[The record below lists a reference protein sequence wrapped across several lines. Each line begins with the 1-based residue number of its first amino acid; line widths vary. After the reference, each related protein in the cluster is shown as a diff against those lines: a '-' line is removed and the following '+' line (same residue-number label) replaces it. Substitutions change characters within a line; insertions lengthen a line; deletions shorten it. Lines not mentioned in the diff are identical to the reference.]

1 MATVTSTRIESI
13 DLLKGLVMILMALD
27 HVRDYFHYSAFFFDP
42 ADPTQT
48 TLPLFFTRWVTHF
61 CAPAF
66 SFLAGLSA
74 FMAGKRRTRIE
85 LSDFLLKRGLWLIF
99 VELTI
104 VGFAWSFDVEFRSYG
119 LRVIW
124 SLGVSMIILAGL
136 IYLPRVYILIFS
148 LLLICCHNLF
158 DNIHYP
164 GNIFWDLVHEQSAY
178 QVTKNTQ
185 LVIGYPFVPWIAVM
199 PLGYYFGAFYDK
211 NFDSNKRKKL
221 FNCIGGIAILVFILL
236 RLTNFYGDPTPFIDY
251 GNFSQNLMSFLNPNK
266 YPPSFLYLLMT
277 LGATILF
284 LANTEKF
291 KGKIVDIFAT
301 FGRAPFFY
309 YILHLYLIH
318 ILAIIFAELSG
329 FGWQKLILSTWIGL
343 EPNMQGYGF
352 SLWVVYAVWIA
363 VILMLYP
370 LCKMFDQYKRA
381 HKEIWWL
388 SYL

>member
-1 MATVTSTRIESI
+1 
-13 DLLKGLVMILMALD
+13 
-27 HVRDYFHYSAFFFDP
+27 
-42 ADPTQT
+42 
-48 TLPLFFTRWVTHF
+48 
-61 CAPAF
+61 
-66 SFLAGLSA
+66 
-74 FMAGKRRTRIE
+74 

-211 NFDSNKRKKL
+211 NFDTNKRKKL

-318 ILAIIFAELSG
+318 ILAMIFAELSG

-370 LCKMFDQYKRA
+370 LCKKFDVYKRA

>member
-1 MATVTSTRIESI
+1 MASVTTTRIESI
-13 DLLKGLVMILMALD
+13 DLLKGLVMVLMALD

-48 TLPLFFTRWVTHF
+48 TLTLFFTRWVTHF

-66 SFLAGLSA
+66 SFLAGVSA
-74 FMAGKRRTRIE
+74 FMAGKRRTRVE
-85 LSDFLLKRGLWLIF
+85 LSDFLLKRGLWLVF

-104 VGFAWSFDVEFRSYG
+104 VGFAWSFDVEFRSFG

-124 SLGVSMIILAGL
+124 SLGISMMVLAGL
-136 IYLPRVYILIFS
+136 IYLPRIYILIFS

-158 DNIHYP
+158 DHLHYP
-164 GNIFWDLVHEQSAY
+164 GNVFWDLFHEQSTY
-178 QVTKNTQ
+178 QVTKNTR

-199 PLGYYFGAFYDK
+199 SLGYYFGAFYDK
-211 NFDSNKRKKL
+211 AFDAAKRKKL
-221 FNCIGGIAILVFILL
+221 FNAIGVTAILLFILL
-236 RLTNFYGDPTPFIDY
+236 RLTNFYGDSKPFIDY
-251 GNFSQNLMSFLNPNK
+251 GNLYQNTMSLLNPNK
-266 YPPSFLYLLMT
+266 YPPSFQYLLMT
-277 LGATILF
+277 LGMAILF
-284 LANTEKF
+284 LANSEKF
-291 KGKIVDIFAT
+291 KGKVVDFFTT

-318 ILAIIFAELSG
+318 LLAMIFAEFAG
-329 FGWQKLILSTWIGL
+329 FGWQKVIFSTWIGL

-352 SLWVVYAVWIA
+352 DLWVVYVVWMA
-363 VILMLYP
+363 VIIMLYP
-370 LCKMFDQYKRA
+370 LCKRFDTYKRA